1 MEKKEKKSEIKLR
14 EYKQPQTLRDI
25 LDHTKW
31 YSRYAIENS
40 WWYEI
45 WGFAITRR
53 DVEVYRKI
61 RDLISQW
68 KIIEPVNSVYSTLN
82 YPED

>member
-1 MEKKEKKSEIKLR
+1 MKKEKSEIKLR

-25 LDHTKW
+25 IEPTKP
-31 YSRYAIENS
+31 YYRCQIENC

-45 WGFAITRR
+45 WWYAITMR

-68 KIIEPVNSVYSTLN
+68 KVIEPVNSVYSTLN